1 MKGVKYMLKDI
12 FRRLRFLFKT
22 MATYSVGSIIL
33 FVAVAFAIIPPG
45 YGLLW
50 GLLGD
55 YGVSDD
61 GFGMLIRAL
70 VAVVAACVIAPITIG
85 ISSGLMNFIAK
96 RSPSIAHAWKML
108 GVVT

>member
-1 MKGVKYMLKDI
+1 MLKDI

-22 MATYSVGSIIL
+22 MATYSVGSIIF
-33 FVAVAFAIIPPG
+33 FVAAMFAIIPPG
-45 YGLLW
+45 YGFLW

-70 VAVVAACVIAPITIG
+70 VAVVVGCVIAPITCG
-85 ISSGLMNFIAK
+85 ISGGLMDFVAK

-108 GVVT
+108 GVLT

>member
-12 FRRLRFLFKT
+12 FRRLRFLCKT
-22 MATYSVGSIIL
+22 MATYSVGSIIF
-33 FVAVAFAIIPPG
+33 FVAVVIAIIPPG
-45 YGLLW
+45 YGFLW

-70 VAVVAACVIAPITIG
+70 VAVVVGCVIAPITCG

-108 GVVT
+108 GVI